1 MRFVVLAVASAYQS
15 VRTCPA
21 VRRPRGPPLRATAA
35 AGDVPATVSTLWRYP
50 IKGFPPDS
58 LPQVTLVENGT
69 FPQDRLWAVADA
81 ADDGGFDAAAP
92 QWVHKQHF
100 FGAFRSRDR
109 LASLNTSFAANG
121 KLTFYGSEAVT
132 VDPSTK
138 KGRETIE
145 DIIQRRVGAATRLVT
160 GGEAHQFGNTRS
172 GVRHHGDTRTVHVV
186 NAASVAAVRRATG
199 LDVDA
204 AVFRPNIV
212 VEGLA
217 AWAAVR
223 KSISE
228 FGYPTRFS
236 HRWAEEE
243 WVGKTIELGGVLL
256 EVISR
261 TVRCD
266 AINFHPVTGE
276 RWPDGRDL
284 VQEIADHF
292 PAVGP
297 YLGVYARVARGG
309 TLGRG
314 GSVAVM

>member
-1 MRFVVLAVASAYQS
+1 MSG
-15 VRTCPA
+15 
-21 VRRPRGPPLRATAA
+21 RRPPACPPLRATAA

-58 LPQVTLVENGT
+58 LASVSLKENGT

-109 LASLNTSFAANG
+109 LASLNTSFANG
-121 KLTFYGSEAVT
+121 RLTFYGSDPVT

-145 DIIQRRVGAATRLVT
+145 DIIRRRVGAGALVT

-172 GVRHHGDTRTVHVV
+172 GVRHHGDTRTIHVV

-217 AWAAVR
+217 WAACGNQPVGL
-223 KSISE
+223 SE
-228 FGYPTRFS
+228 AFP
-236 HRWAEEE
+236 HRWAEED
-243 WVGKTIELGGVLL
+243 W
-256 EVISR
+256 SR
-261 TVRCD
+261 R
-266 AINFHPVTGE
+266 
-276 RWPDGRDL
+276 
-284 VQEIADHF
+284 
-292 PAVGP
+292 
-297 YLGVYARVARGG
+297 
-309 TLGRG
+309 
-314 GSVAVM
+314 

>member
-15 VRTCPA
+15 VRTCPT
-21 VRRPRGPPLRATAA
+21 VGSLRAARRATPAMAA
-35 AGDVPATVSTLWRYP
+35 VAPTVTTLWRYP

-58 LPQVTLVENGT
+58 LPRVTLVENGT

-109 LASLNTSFAANG
+109 LASLNTSFENG
-121 KLTFYGSEAVT
+121 RIKFYGADPVT

-138 KGRETIE
+138 KGREAIE
-145 DIIQRRVGAATRLVT
+145 DIIQRRVGAATKLVT
-160 GGEAHQFGNTRS
+160 GGERHQFGNTRS

-204 AVFRPNIV
+204 AVFPPNIV
-212 VEGLA
+212 LEGLEA
-217 AWAAVR
+217 
-223 KSISE
+223 
-228 FGYPTRFS
+228 
-236 HRWAEEE
+236 WAEEQ

-266 AINFHPVTGE
+266 AINFHPVTGK
-276 RWPDGRDL
+276 RWPNDRDL
-284 VQEIADHF
+284 VQEIADHL

-309 TLGRG
+309 TMSLG
-314 GSVAVM
+314 

>member
-1 MRFVVLAVASAYQS
+1 M
-15 VRTCPA
+15 
-21 VRRPRGPPLRATAA
+21 
-35 AGDVPATVSTLWRYP
+35 
-50 IKGFPPDS
+50 
-58 LPQVTLVENGT
+58 
-69 FPQDRLWAVADA
+69 
-81 ADDGGFDAAAP
+81 
-92 QWVHKQHF
+92 
-100 FGAFRSRDR
+100 
-109 LASLNTSFAANG
+109 
-121 KLTFYGSEAVT
+121 T

-138 KGRETIE
+138 KGRATIE
-145 DIIQRRVGAATRLVT
+145 DIIRRRVGAATKLVT

-212 VEGLA
+212 LEGLE
-217 AWAAVR
+217 AWV
-223 KSISE
+223 
-228 FGYPTRFS
+228 
-236 HRWAEEE
+236 EED
-243 WVGKTIELGGVLL
+243 WIGKTIEVGGVLL
-256 EVISR
+256 ELISR

-309 TLGRG
+309 TISLG
-314 GSVAVM
+314 

>member
-1 MRFVVLAVASAYQS
+1 MLQTMRFVVLAVASAYQS

-21 VRRPRGPPLRATAA
+21 VGRLRAARRTPAMAA
-35 AGDVPATVSTLWRYP
+35 AAPTVSTLWRYP

-58 LPQVTLVENGT
+58 LASVSLQENGT
-69 FPQDRLWAVADA
+69 FPQDRLWALADA
-81 ADDGGFDAAAP
+81 ADDGGFDASNP

-109 LASLNTSFAANG
+109 LASLNTSFYG
-121 KLTFYGSEAVT
+121 STTVSDGRLTFHGAPEIT
-132 VDPSTK
+132 VDPSTRE
-138 KGRETIE
+138 GRETIE
-145 DIIQRRVGAATRLVT
+145 SIIQRRVGAATKLVT

-212 VEGLA
+212 LDGLEAWVE
-217 AWAAVR
+217 
-223 KSISE
+223 E
-228 FGYPTRFS
+228 D
-236 HRWAEEE
+236 
-243 WVGKTIELGGVLL
+243 WVGKTVELGGVLL
-256 EVISR
+256 EVIAR

-266 AINFHPVTGE
+266 AINFHPITGE
-276 RWPDGRDL
+276 RWPNNRDL
-284 VQEIADHF
+284 VQEIADNF

-297 YLGVYARVARGG
+297 YLGVYARVAQGG

-314 GSVAVM
+314 GAVAVM

>member
-1 MRFVVLAVASAYQS
+1 MTWESISKKTMRLAAFAACASAYQS
-15 VRTCPA
+15 YRTCPA
-21 VRRPRGPPLRATAA
+21 IGHLRAAQRATAGVGEA
-35 AGDVPATVSTLWRYP
+35 SAKVTTLWRYP

-58 LPQVTLVENGT
+58 LPQVTLRENGT

-81 ADDGGFDAAAP
+81 SDDGGFDASAP

-109 LASLNTSFAANG
+109 LASLNTSFANG
-121 KLTFYGSEAVT
+121 KLTFYGAEAVT
-132 VDPSTK
+132 TDPSTAA
-138 KGRETIE
+138 GRETIE
-145 DIIQRRVGAATRLVT
+145 NIIQRRVGASTRLVT
-160 GGEAHQFGNTRS
+160 GGESHQFGNTRS
-172 GVRHHGDTRTVHVV
+172 GVRNHGDTRTVHLV
-186 NAASVAAVRRATG
+186 NAASVEAVRCATG

-217 AWAAVR
+217 AWA
-223 KSISE
+223 
-228 FGYPTRFS
+228 
-236 HRWAEEE
+236 EEA
-243 WVGKTIELGGVLL
+243 WVGKTLELGGVLL

-266 AINFHPVTGE
+266 AINSHPVTGE
-276 RWPDGRDL
+276 RWPNNRDL

-297 YLGVYARVARGG
+297 FLGVYARVARGG

-314 GSVAVM
+314 SHVII

>member
-1 MRFVVLAVASAYQS
+1 V
-15 VRTCPA
+15 
-21 VRRPRGPPLRATAA
+21 A

-58 LPQVTLVENGT
+58 LASVLLKENGT

-109 LASLNTSFAANG
+109 LASLNTSFANG
-121 KLTFYGSEAVT
+121 RLTFYGADAVT

-145 DIIQRRVGAATRLVT
+145 DIIRRRVGAATKLVT

-204 AVFRPNIV
+204 AVFRPNV
-212 VEGLA
+212 VLEGLE
-217 AWAAVR
+217 AWV
-223 KSISE
+223 
-228 FGYPTRFS
+228 
-236 HRWAEEE
+236 EEG
-243 WVGKTIELGGVLL
+243 WVGKTLEIGGVLL
-256 EVISR
+256 EVIAR

-266 AINFHPVTGE
+266 AINFHPTTGK
-276 RWPDGRDL
+276 RWPDNRDL
-284 VQEIADHF
+284 VQEIADNF

-314 GSVAVM
+314 GGVAVM

>member
-1 MRFVVLAVASAYQS
+1 MQTMRFATLAAVATAYQAPP
-15 VRTCPA
+15 RTCPA
-21 VRRPRGPPLRATAA
+21 VRRLRGPPLRATAA

-109 LASLNTSFAANG
+109 LASLNTSFADG
-121 KLTFYGSEAVT
+121 RLTFYGADAVT

-145 DIIQRRVGAATRLVT
+145 AIIQRRVGMKTRLVT
-160 GGEAHQFGNTRS
+160 GGAGHQFGNTRS

-204 AVFRPNIV
+204 AVFRPNV
-212 VEGLA
+212 VLEGLE
-217 AWAAVR
+217 AWV
-223 KSISE
+223 
-228 FGYPTRFS
+228 
-236 HRWAEEE
+236 EEG
-243 WVGKTIELGGVLL
+243 WVGKTLEIGSVLL
-256 EVISR
+256 EVIAR

-276 RWPDGRDL
+276 RWPNNRDL
-284 VQEIADHF
+284 VQEIADNF

-314 GSVAVM
+314 GGVAVM

>member
-1 MRFVVLAVASAYQS
+1 MQTMRFTIFAGVASAYQS

-21 VRRPRGPPLRATAA
+21 VGSVRAARRATPAMAA
-35 AGDVPATVSTLWRYP
+35 PMPTVSTLWRYP

-109 LASLNTSFAANG
+109 LASLNTSFANG
-121 KLTFYGSEAVT
+121 RLTFYGADPVT
-132 VDPSTK
+132 VDPSSK
-138 KGRETIE
+138 RGRETIE
-145 DIIQRRVGAATRLVT
+145 DIIRRRVGAATRLVT

-217 AWAAVR
+217 AWA
-223 KSISE
+223 
-228 FGYPTRFS
+228 
-236 HRWAEEE
+236 EEQ
-243 WVGKTIELGGVLL
+243 WVGKTLEIGGVLL
-256 EVISR
+256 EVIAR

-276 RWPDGRDL
+276 RWPGGRDL

-309 TLGRG
+309 TISLG
-314 GSVAVM
+314 

>member
-1 MRFVVLAVASAYQS
+1 MLQTMRFAAVAAVASAYQS

-21 VRRPRGPPLRATAA
+21 VGRLAARRATAEA
-35 AGDVPATVSTLWRYP
+35 AERPATVTTLWRYP

-58 LPQVTLVENGT
+58 LPQVTLRENGT

-81 ADDGGFDAAAP
+81 ADDGGFDP
-92 QWVHKQHF
+92 SRPEWVHKQHF

-109 LASLNTSFAANG
+109 LASLNTSFANG
-121 KLTFYGSEAVT
+121 KLTFYGEAVT
-132 VDPSTK
+132 VDPSTAA
-138 KGRETIE
+138 GRETIE
-145 DIIQRRVGAATRLVT
+145 CIIQRRVGAATRLVT
-160 GGEAHQFGNTRS
+160 GGESHQFGNTRS
-172 GVRHHGDTRTVHVV
+172 GVRNHGDTRTLHIV
-186 NAASVAAVRRATG
+186 NAASVEAVRRATG

-212 VEGLA
+212 VDGLA
-217 AWAAVR
+217 AWA
-223 KSISE
+223 
-228 FGYPTRFS
+228 
-236 HRWAEEE
+236 EEA
-243 WVGKTIELGGVLL
+243 WVGKTLEIGGVLL

-266 AINFHPVTGE
+266 AINSHPVTGE
-276 RWPDGRDL
+276 RWPTNRDL

-297 YLGVYARVARGG
+297 FLGVYARVAKGG

-314 GSVAVM
+314 SSLVV

>member
-1 MRFVVLAVASAYQS
+1 MNPLQTMRFATLAALASAYQAPP
-15 VRTCPA
+15 RTCPA
-21 VRRPRGPPLRATAA
+21 VRRLRSPPLRATAA
-35 AGDVPATVSTLWRYP
+35 AGDVPATVTTLWRYP

-58 LPQVTLVENGT
+58 LASVSLQENGT

-81 ADDGGFDAAAP
+81 TDDGGFDATNP

-121 KLTFYGSEAVT
+121 NLTFYGADPVT

-145 DIIQRRVGAATRLVT
+145 DIIQRRVGAATKLVT

-217 AWAAVR
+217 PWAAVR
-223 KSISE
+223 KSTS
-228 FGYPTRFS
+228 
-236 HRWAEEE
+236 
-243 WVGKTIELGGVLL
+243 ELGYLSHCFSTQVGGGKL
-256 EVISR
+256 
-261 TVRCD
+261 
-266 AINFHPVTGE
+266 
-276 RWPDGRDL
+276 GRQDNRARRRAAGGH
-284 VQEIADHF
+284 IADGSLRRHQL
-292 PAVGP
+292 PSGYRRAVAGRPGP
-297 YLGVYARVARGG
+297 RPGDRRPLPRRRALPRRVCARRA
-309 TLGRG
+309 GRHD
-314 GSVAVM
+314 

>member
-1 MRFVVLAVASAYQS
+1 MQTTSFATLAALATAYQAPP
-15 VRTCPA
+15 RTCPA
-21 VRRPRGPPLRATAA
+21 VRHLQAPPLRATAA

-58 LPQVTLVENGT
+58 LASVSLKENGT

-109 LASLNTSFAANG
+109 LASLNTSFENG
-121 KLTFYGSEAVT
+121 RLTFYGSDPVT
-132 VDPSTK
+132 VDASTK
-138 KGRETIE
+138 QGRATIE
-145 DIIQRRVGAATRLVT
+145 DIIRRRVGAATKLVT

-217 AWAAVR
+217 AWA
-223 KSISE
+223 
-228 FGYPTRFS
+228 
-236 HRWAEEE
+236 EEQ
-243 WVGKTIELGGVLL
+243 WVGNRVEIKFRAPHAI
-256 EVISR
+256 
-261 TVRCD
+261 D
-266 AINFHPVTGE
+266 ATCF
-276 RWPDGRDL
+276 RDGPT
-284 VQEIADHF
+284 H
-292 PAVGP
+292 G
-297 YLGVYARVARGG
+297 
-309 TLGRG
+309 
-314 GSVAVM
+314 

>member
-1 MRFVVLAVASAYQS
+1 MQTMRFTIFAGVASAYQS

-21 VRRPRGPPLRATAA
+21 VGSVRAARRATPAMAA
-35 AGDVPATVSTLWRYP
+35 PMPTVSTLWRYP

-109 LASLNTSFAANG
+109 LASLNTSFENG
-121 KLTFYGSEAVT
+121 RITFYGSDPVT

-138 KGRETIE
+138 KGRATIE
-145 DIIQRRVGAATRLVT
+145 DIIQRRVGMKTRLVT

-217 AWAAVR
+217 AWA
-223 KSISE
+223 
-228 FGYPTRFS
+228 
-236 HRWAEEE
+236 EED
-243 WVGKTIELGGVLL
+243 WIGKTIQVGGVLL
-256 EVISR
+256 EIISR

-276 RWPDGRDL
+276 RWPGGRDL
-284 VQEIADHF
+284 VQEIADNF

-309 TLGRG
+309 TISLG
-314 GSVAVM
+314 

>member
-1 MRFVVLAVASAYQS
+1 M
-15 VRTCPA
+15 
-21 VRRPRGPPLRATAA
+21 
-35 AGDVPATVSTLWRYP
+35 
-50 IKGFPPDS
+50 K
-58 LPQVTLVENGT
+58 
-69 FPQDRLWAVADA
+69 
-81 ADDGGFDAAAP
+81 
-92 QWVHKQHF
+92 
-100 FGAFRSRDR
+100 
-109 LASLNTSFAANG
+109 
-121 KLTFYGSEAVT
+121 
-132 VDPSTK
+132 
-138 KGRETIE
+138 
-145 DIIQRRVGAATRLVT
+145 TRLVT

-212 VEGLA
+212 LEGLA
-217 AWAAVR
+217 AWA
-223 KSISE
+223 
-228 FGYPTRFS
+228 
-236 HRWAEEE
+236 EED
-243 WVGKTIELGGVLL
+243 WVGKTIQLGNVLL

-276 RWPDGRDL
+276 RWPNDRDL

-309 TLGRG
+309 TISLG
-314 GSVAVM
+314 